1 MDQRA
6 SSIISTSTTLAHIE
20 DANMDENK
28 INRPRTVPIQ
38 SATFSGSVNAEIRR
52 AAATG
57 IYDIRGGGAKRK
69 VPHFDDLLFLGAS
82 MSRYPLEGYREK
94 CETSVRLGTRHAKN
108 PIELDIPITIA
119 GMSFGAL
126 SGPAK
131 EALGRGATLAGTST
145 TTGDGGMTEEER
157 GHSQKLVYQY
167 LPSRYGMNPDDL
179 RRCDAIEV
187 VVGQGAKPGGGG
199 MLLGQK
205 ISDRVAEMRNLPAGI
220 DQRSACRHPDWTGPD
235 DLEIKILELREI
247 TNWEKPIYVKIGGAR
262 PYFDTTLAVK
272 AGADVVVVD
281 GMQGGTAATQDVFIE
296 HVGQPTLACIRP
308 AVKAL
313 QDLGMHRTVQL
324 VISGGIRT
332 GADVAKALALGADA
346 VSIGSAAMIALG
358 DNDPRWEADYNAL
371 GTTAGAYD
379 DWHEGNDPAGITTQD
394 PNLMAR
400 FDPID
405 GGRRLRNY
413 LKVMSLEAQ
422 TIARACGKNHVL
434 NLEPEDLCALTI
446 EAAAMAGVPL
456 AGTNWIPGR

>member
-1 MDQRA
+1 MDDATKKR
-6 SSIISTSTTLAHIE
+6 IPSTE
-20 DANMDENK
+20 
-28 INRPRTVPIQ
+28 PIK
-38 SATFSGSVNAEIRR
+38 SATFTDPINAEIRR

-69 VPHFDDLLFLGAS
+69 LPHFDDLLFLGAS
-82 MSRYPLEGYREK
+82 ISRYPLEGYREK
-94 CETSVRLGTRHAKN
+94 CATNITLGTRFAKN

-131 EALGRGATLAGTST
+131 EALGRGATMAGTST

-157 GHSQKLVYQY
+157 GHSKILVYQY

-179 RRCDAIEV
+179 RRADAIEV

-205 ISDRVAEMRNLPAGI
+205 ISDRVAGMRDLPAGI

-272 AGADVVVVD
+272 AGADVVVID

-313 QDLGMHRTVQL
+313 QDLDMHREVQL
-324 VISGGIRT
+324 IVSGGIRT

-346 VSIGSAAMIALG
+346 VSIGSAALIALG
-358 DNDPRWEADYNAL
+358 DNDPRWEDEYKKL

-379 DWHEGNDPAGITTQD
+379 DWHEGRDPAGITTQD
-394 PNLMAR
+394 PELMKR
-400 FDPID
+400 LNPIA

-413 LKVMSLEAQ
+413 LKVMTLEAQ
-422 TIARACGKNHVL
+422 TIARACGKSHVH

-446 EAAAMAGVPL
+446 EASAMAGVPL
-456 AGTNWIPGR
+456 AGTNWIPGQGNF